1 MPWDV
6 RYRNGLYLPQ
16 LDWWLDAHHP
26 VPRCFVSH
34 AHFDHLAPH
43 REVLLSPG
51 TAALMRARMPDRDGD
66 RVEFE
71 LPFHQPA
78 PLSALHP
85 EVTVT
90 LHPAGHIHGSAM
102 IALDHPEHGRL
113 LYTGDF
119 KLRPGRSA
127 EPCEPPPADLVI
139 METTYGRPHYTLPPT
154 ERVLADII
162 AWCRAALDEGDTP
175 VLFGYSLGKSQ
186 EILRSLAGAALPV
199 MLHPQT
205 HRLTQ
210 IYERLGIAFPP
221 YVAFD
226 AATCPGHV
234 VICPPQATNS
244 TFVRKIP
251 RRRTAVLTGWAL
263 DPGARFRYQCDEAF
277 PLSDHADYPDL
288 LRFVEFTRPKRV
300 LTLHG
305 FATEFA
311 RDLRDR
317 GIEAWAINQDNQL
330 EIALPA
336 APENC
341 HQIGDNLRSPAPA
354 VTKSVP
360 ASVPSA
366 SELRGL
372 RVENSATLD
381 ALAAVAER
389 IRATPSK
396 LEKIALLAGHFTA
409 LSVLDPAD
417 AARAALHLTGR
428 AFPQSDSRALHT
440 GWALLRRAVLDVSG
454 HHEGDFRA
462 AYRRYGDS
470 GDTAEAL
477 LAAPKTPAAPTAPL
491 PLAELENF
499 LARLAAA
506 SGPAAKLELL
516 TATLRRLTPLAAK
529 YLVKIITGDLRIGL
543 REGLVE
549 EAVAAATA
557 RPLDSIRE
565 ANLLCGDLPAVVR
578 AAFADTLSAI
588 TLRVFHPLQFMLASP
603 EPTAEAILARL
614 GPPVWLEEKYDGIR
628 AQLHKQGERVELYSR
643 DLHRVT
649 DQFPELV
656 AAARRE
662 LRSDCILDG
671 ELLAWRDGRALPFAE
686 LQKRLNRRL
695 DGDDLFLG
703 QEIPLAFSAY
713 DLLWLNNEP
722 LLKSPLRVRRA
733 HLETLLT
740 ASSNHQSS
748 IINHK
753 SLHLAPVTTAQ
764 TAVEV
769 DAAFLAARQR
779 GNEGLM
785 AKDPASPYTP
795 GRRGL
800 AWLKLKKAYATLD
813 VVVVAVE
820 QGHGK
825 RRGVLSDYT
834 FAVRDES
841 TGALRVVGKAYSGL
855 TDAEIAALT
864 EHFIAHTVEDLGRV
878 RRVVP
883 DTVLEVAFDT
893 IQPSKRH
900 DSGFALRFP
909 RIARIRTDKT
919 PAEIDTLETCR
930 RLAAAN
936 TFAPPAPDLLTDVG
950 PA

>member
-1 MPWDV
+1 MAWDV
-6 RYRNGLYLPQ
+6 QFRNGIYLPQ

-26 VPRCFVSH
+26 VARCFVSH

-51 TAALMRARMPDRDGD
+51 TAALMRARMPDRAGG
-66 RVEFE
+66 RVERE
-71 LPFHQPA
+71 LPFGRA
-78 PLSALHP
+78 EPLSTDHP
-85 EVTVT
+85 EVAVT

-127 EPCEPPPADLVI
+127 EPCAPPVADVVV
-139 METTYGRPHYTLPPT
+139 METTYGRPHYALPPT
-154 ERVLADII
+154 DRVLADII

-205 HRLTQ
+205 HKLTG
-210 IYERLGIAFPP
+210 IYEAMGIDFPP
-221 YVAFD
+221 YAAFD
-226 AATCPGHV
+226 ADACAGHV

-244 TFVRKIP
+244 SFVRKIP

-263 DPGARFRYQCDEAF
+263 DPGARFRYQCDAAF

-288 LRFVEFTRPKRV
+288 VRFVELTRPKRV

-305 FATEFA
+305 FASDFA

-330 EIALPA
+330 EMALPPA
-336 APENC
+336 SQSFCQSLIDILPAQLSAKKP
-341 HQIGDNLRSPAPA
+341 HPSPAH
-354 VTKSVP
+354 
-360 ASVPSA
+360 SA
-366 SELRGL
+366 SIAPA
-372 RVENSATLD
+372 ATLD

-389 IRATPSK
+389 IRSTASK
-396 LEKIALLAGHFTA
+396 LEKIDLLRAHFAALAA
-409 LSVLDPAD
+409 VDPAD

-428 AFPQSDSRALHT
+428 PFPQSDPRSLNT

-454 HHEGDFRA
+454 HNEGDFRA
-462 AYRRYGDS
+462 AYRRYADS

-477 LAAPKTPAAPTAPL
+477 LAAPKHPPAPRAAL
-491 PLAELENF
+491 PLAELETF

-506 SGPAAKLELL
+506 SGPAAKLDQL
-516 TATLRRLTPLAAK
+516 AAALRPLSPLAAK

-549 EAVAAATA
+549 EAVAAAA
-557 RPLDSIRE
+557 GRSVSEIRD
-565 ANLLCGDLPAVVR
+565 ANLLCGDLPVVVR
-578 AAFADTLSAI
+578 AAFADTLSSI

-603 EPTAEAILARL
+603 EPTADAILTRL

-628 AQLHKQGERVELYSR
+628 CQLHKQGDRVELYSR
-643 DLHRVT
+643 DLHRLT

-662 LRSDCILDG
+662 LSRDCVLDG

-703 QEIPLAFSAY
+703 QEIPLAYSAY
-713 DLLWLNNEP
+713 DLLWLDGTP
-722 LLKSPLRVRRA
+722 LLNSPLRLRRQN
-733 HLETLLT
+733 LETLID
-740 ASSNHQSS
+740 NRQSMIDIGS
-748 IINHK
+748 I
-753 SLHLAPVTTAQ
+753 LLAPVLHASTAAEID
-764 TAVEV
+764 TA
-769 DAAFLAARQR
+769 FHHARQR

-841 TGALRVVGKAYSGL
+841 DGSLRVVGKAYSGL

-864 EHFIAHTVEDLGRV
+864 EHFLANTLEERGRL

-883 DTVLEVAFDT
+883 DTVLEIAFDR
-893 IQPSKRH
+893 IQPSQRH

-919 PAEIDTLETCR
+919 PADIDTLDTCR

-936 TFAPPAPDLLTDVG
+936 AFAPAAPDLLADAS
-950 PA
+950 PS

>member
-1 MPWDV
+1 VPWDV
-6 RYRNGLYLPQ
+6 QFRNGLYLPQ
-16 LDWWLDAHHP
+16 LRWWLDAHHP
-26 VPRCFVSH
+26 VDRCFVSH

-51 TAALMRARMPDRDGD
+51 TAALMRARMPDRLGE
-66 RVEFE
+66 RVERE
-71 LPFHQPA
+71 LPFHRPA
-78 PLSALHP
+78 PLSADHP

-102 IALDHPEHGRL
+102 ISLDHPDHGRL

-127 EPCEPPPADLVI
+127 EPCQPPPADLVI

-154 ERVLADII
+154 ERVLADLI
-162 AWCRAALDEGDTP
+162 AWCRAALEENETP

-186 EILRSLAGAALPV
+186 EILRSLAGAALPM

-205 HRLTQ
+205 HRLTR
-210 IYERLGIAFPP
+210 IYETLGITFPP
-221 YVAFD
+221 YADFD
-226 AATCPGHV
+226 AARCPGHV

-244 TFVRKIP
+244 TFVRQMP

-263 DPGARFRYQCDEAF
+263 DPGARFRYQCDAAF

-288 LRFVEFTRPKRV
+288 LRFVELTRPKRV

-305 FATEFA
+305 FSTEFA

-330 EIALPA
+330 DLP
-336 APENC
+336 
-341 HQIGDNLRSPAPA
+341 LS
-354 VTKSVP
+354 S
-360 ASVPSA
+360 SA
-366 SELRGL
+366 SPPPQPGD
-372 RVENSATLD
+372 RVDNPPPTSAPTAFRHLSGYAIGEAATLD
-381 ALAAVAER
+381 ALASVAER
-389 IRATPSK
+389 IRDTPSK
-396 LEKIALLAGHFTA
+396 LEKIALLRDHFTA
-409 LSVLDPAD
+409 LAATDPAD
-417 AARAALHLTGR
+417 AARAALYLTGR
-428 AFPQSDSRALHT
+428 PFPQSDPRTLNT
-440 GWALLRRAVLDVSG
+440 GWSLLRRAVLEVSG
-454 HHEGDFRA
+454 HNEGDFRA
-462 AYRRYGDS
+462 AYRRYADS
-470 GDTAEAL
+470 GETAEAL
-477 LAAPKTPAAPTAPL
+477 LASPRLSPAPHAPL
-491 PLAELENF
+491 PLADLETF
-499 LARLAAA
+499 LASLAAV
-506 SGPAAKLELL
+506 SGPAAKLDSL
-516 TATLRRLTPLAAK
+516 TSTLRRLTPLAAK
-529 YLVKIITGDLRIGL
+529 YLIKIITGDLRIGL

-578 AAFADTLSAI
+578 AAFADALSSI
-588 TLRVFHPLQFMLASP
+588 GLRVFHPLQFMLASP
-603 EPTAEAILARL
+603 EPTAAAIIERLAT
-614 GPPVWLEEKYDGIR
+614 PVWLEEKYDGIR
-628 AQLHKQGERVELYSR
+628 CQLHKQGDRVELYSR
-643 DLHRVT
+643 DLHRIT

-656 AAARRE
+656 RAARIE
-662 LRSDCILDG
+662 LPADCVLDG
-671 ELLAWRDGRALPFAE
+671 ELLAWRDGRALPFSE
-686 LQKRLNRRL
+686 LQKRLNRHL

-703 QEIPLAFSAY
+703 QEIPLAYSAY

-722 LLKSPLRVRRA
+722 HLKSPLHVRRR
-733 HLETLLT
+733 HLESLLAV
-740 ASSNHQSS
+740 ASDHPALPNSTS
-748 IINHK
+748 I
-753 SLHLAPVTTAQ
+753 HLAPVTFAPDATAI
-764 TAVEV
+764 E
-769 DAAFLAARQR
+769 AAFLAARRR

-820 QGHGK
+820 LGHGK

-841 TGALRVVGKAYSGL
+841 TGALRTVGKAYSGL
-855 TDAEIAALT
+855 TDAEIAALN
-864 EHFIAHTVEDLGRV
+864 EHFVAHTLEDLGRV

-883 DTVLEVAFDT
+883 DTVLEIAFDR
-893 IQPSKRH
+893 IQPSARH

-919 PAEIDTLETCR
+919 PADIDTLETCR

-936 TFAPPAPDLLTDVG
+936 AFAPAEPDLLSDAA
-950 PA
+950 PE